1 MGNIRFKDNL
11 EIGADLSNK
20 PSPVFGTFTQRER
33 PTLPSPSRVG
43 EEALCS
49 DGDRNQSPE
58 AGAARVLALDHR
70 RQGRDRPPPLSG
82 QLPQVVIR
90 PLGAMKRMH
99 HPDCQE
105 APKFMGNT
113 ACEDKHSPTK
123 ESGAGGS
130 RSILTADGLRKNNQ
144 LWRVLWKSQLLNS
157 MPMESRRGGGE
168 NNVKLL
174 VEYS

>member
-70 RQGRDRPPPLSG
+70 RQGRDSHHLS
-82 QLPQVVIR
+82 
-90 PLGAMKRMH
+90 LGNSHKSSSDH
-99 HPDCQE
+99 W
-105 APKFMGNT
+105 
-113 ACEDKHSPTK
+113 
-123 ESGAGGS
+123 
-130 RSILTADGLRKNNQ
+130 GL
-144 LWRVLWKSQLLNS
+144 
-157 MPMESRRGGGE
+157 
-168 NNVKLL
+168 
-174 VEYS
+174 